1 MVINLKI
8 PWFRIVLDLKVQ
20 LILIV
25 AYMSVISV
33 ADHYLT
39 LTEIH
44 VPISLISVPGT
55 VIALL
60 LGFRTNSAYD
70 RWWEARIIWGSI
82 VNDSRTWVRQLET
95 FIKSDDTNINVDM
108 GLRQAAWN
116 YALMRSLRRQN
127 PLADITDMI
136 PEEECR
142 QLEKRQNIPNAMLYT
157 QAKKLKNLHEKGLID
172 SYQFVQLDRTLNNL
186 TDSMGKCERIKNT
199 IFPSG

>member
-127 PLADITDMI
+127 PLAF
-136 PEEECR
+136 R
-142 QLEKRQNIPNAMLYT
+142 LA
-157 QAKKLKNLHEKGLID
+157 QAVG
-172 SYQFVQLDRTLNNL
+172 
-186 TDSMGKCERIKNT
+186 
-199 IFPSG
+199 